1 MKMDDRSILE
11 QAKKAISEAGETAL
25 EYWQKGIVLTH
36 KTNDPGTVT
45 EADKAV
51 EEFLKGWIRTNF
63 PDDSIVAEESGGSP
77 TGTFWSI
84 DPIDGTNFFAHR
96 LVDWSISL
104 ARFVNGEAVMG
115 LTLCPPTGELFWA
128 TKGGGAF
135 VNGKRIRVSAV
146 RELKHVL
153 ANLNQDTIR
162 FYDRVDVDQA
172 LIKGT
177 RSHWVTGSTALTLAR
192 LAEGKID
199 LAVHMKQS
207 IWDIATASVLI
218 PEAGGVFRRWDNGP
232 LDCTG
237 DRANDI
243 YADNG
248 SLSQDWFFLE
258 N

>member
-11 QAKKAISEAGETAL
+11 AAKGAISKAGETAL
-25 EYWQKGIVLTH
+25 EYWQKGVVLTQ
-36 KTNDPGTVT
+36 KTNDPGTVS

-51 EEFLKGWIRTNF
+51 EELLKGWIRANF

-77 TGTFWSI
+77 TGTFWTI
-84 DPIDGTNFFAHR
+84 DPIDGTNFFAHH

-104 ARFVNGEAVMG
+104 ARFVDGEAAMG

-135 VNGKRIRVSAV
+135 VNGKRIKVSAV
-146 RELKHVL
+146 DQTKMAIV
-153 ANLNQDTIR
+153 NLNQDTIR

-177 RSHWVTGSTALTLAR
+177 RSHWVVGSTALALAR
-192 LAEGKID
+192 LAEGRID

-207 IWDIATASVLI
+207 IWDIAAASVLI
-218 PEAGGVFRRWDNGP
+218 PEAGGVFRRWDGGA

-237 DRANDI
+237 ARANDI
-243 YADNG
+243 YASNG
-248 SLSQDWFFLE
+248 VLPEDWFFLK
-258 N
+258 